1 MPGLGTL
8 EIDFG
13 SAPGSSVATGTV
25 TGQASIGASDHVEA
39 WFMADS
45 TAGATGH
52 NAEEHKLFSRLIGRT
67 CGPVSVGNGFPIM
80 LESELRLTG
89 LVKVHWGWSA

>member
-8 EIDFG
+8 EINFG
-13 SAPGSSVATGTV
+13 TAPGSSVATGTV
-25 TGQASIGASDHVEA
+25 TGQATIGANDHVEA

-45 TAGATGH
+45 TTNH
-52 NAEEHKLFSRLIGRT
+52 NVEEHKLFSRLVGRT
-67 CGPVSVGNGFPIM
+67 CGPVSAGAGFPIT
-80 LESELRLTG
+80 LESELRLIG